1 VTAETTSPGTTTST
15 DALSQSGRAGGHIVP
30 SPLVGEGQGG
40 GDCRSSKV
48 GSPPTPNPSP
58 HLSGAPSARRGGGS
72 GCGLD
77 APSADILRRARAA
90 LENVTDPE
98 LPFLTIADMG
108 ILRDVRLAAD
118 GNTVKV
124 AITPTYSG
132 CPAMDVIA
140 LDITTALARAGFP
153 SVRIERVLSPAWTT
167 DWLSPAAREKL
178 RVNGI
183 APPERDHGRAQ
194 GKRALF
200 AETAVVCPMCGS
212 AETERVS
219 EFGSTACKAS
229 YRCRACR
236 EPFQYFK
243 CI

>member
-1 VTAETTSPGTTTST
+1 MVITVAASIDRLA
-15 DALSQSGRAGGHIVP
+15 DAPLQVDRGAGRGVP

-40 GDCRSSKV
+40 GDCRTSKV
-48 GSPPTPNPSP
+48 GSPPTPSPSP
-58 HLSGAPSARRGGGS
+58 QGGGGS

-77 APSADILRRARAA
+77 TPEALARACAA
-90 LENVTDPE
+90 LETVVDPE

-108 ILRDVRLAAD
+108 ILRDVRLAGD
-118 GNTVKV
+118 GAMEV

-140 LDITTALARAGFP
+140 LDIVTALAKAGFAN
-153 SVRIERVLSPAWTT
+153 VRVERVLSPAWTT
-167 DWLSPAAREKL
+167 DWLTPAAREKL
-178 RVNGI
+178 RANGI
-183 APPERDHGRAQ
+183 APPERGPDGPK

-200 AETAVVCPMCGS
+200 SETAVACPMCGS
-212 AETERVS
+212 IETERVS
-219 EFGSTACKAS
+219 EFGSTACKAH
-229 YRCRACR
+229 YRCRVCR

>member
-1 VTAETTSPGTTTST
+1 MTPARPGQTPARGTAAKHMHGDQGSDLIPRDS
-15 DALSQSGRAGGHIVP
+15 ALA
-30 SPLVGEGQGG
+30 
-40 GDCRSSKV
+40 
-48 GSPPTPNPSP
+48 
-58 HLSGAPSARRGGGS
+58 
-72 GCGLD
+72 
-77 APSADILRRARAA
+77 RARTV
-90 LENVTDPE
+90 LEAVTDPE
-98 LPFLTIADMG
+98 QPFLTIADMG
-108 ILRDVRLAAD
+108 ILRDVRIASD
-118 GNTVKV
+118 GATVEV

-140 LDITTALARAGFP
+140 LDITIALAKAGFP

-178 RVNGI
+178 GANGI

-200 AETAVVCPMCGS
+200 AEVAVACPICGS

>member
-1 VTAETTSPGTTTST
+1 MVIAATLNPDAAAADTA
-15 DALSQSGRAGGHIVP
+15 V
-30 SPLVGEGQGG
+30 
-40 GDCRSSKV
+40 
-48 GSPPTPNPSP
+48 
-58 HLSGAPSARRGGGS
+58 
-72 GCGLD
+72 
-77 APSADILRRARAA
+77 RARAV
-90 LENVTDPE
+90 LEAVTDPE

-108 ILRDVRLAAD
+108 ILRDVRLD
-118 GNTVKV
+118 GDTVEV

-140 LDITTALARAGFP
+140 LDITTALAKAGFAK
-153 SVRIERVLSPAWTT
+153 VHIERVLSPAWTT
-167 DWLSPAAREKL
+167 DWLSPTAREKL
-178 RVNGI
+178 RANGI
-183 APPERDHGRAQ
+183 APPERAQ

-200 AETAVVCPMCGS
+200 AEPAVACPSCGATA
-212 AETERVS
+212 TERVS